1 MIGAGAIGLGTAWH
15 LAQQGHNVSVSDPR
29 LNQSVDREGS
39 ANDLNGTS
47 ASLGVLMGHVFR
59 RSSGRGWR
67 LRLRSMELWPQ
78 WIKTLQAH
86 QPDLKLHPGL
96 LQIAEDERAA
106 ERMESL
112 AAQRV
117 DLGLQ
122 MVANADLAEVWP
134 TANHGG
140 LHSRHDGRV
149 DPMLLQ
155 LALRQALAK
164 QSVELN
170 ATQVIRLERDHKHW
184 RLHRANG
191 DSSVHDVVVLS
202 TALSAEDL
210 LEPLGHA
217 RPMTPVLGQA
227 LSLQLTTGPA
237 SWREWPAV
245 LVDQGFNLIPTAPG
259 RLLLGATV
267 EPGDRASED
276 PLTLMRN
283 LNERAP
289 EWLRSATVVDH
300 WSGLRARPVD
310 RPAPLLEELEP
321 GLILASG
328 HYRNGVLLTP
338 GTAEWVAAAVEQ
350 AKKRGPAGP

>member
-15 LAQQGHNVSVSDPR
+15 LAQQGHDVSVYDPR
-29 LNQSVDREGS
+29 LSQAVDREGS
-39 ANDLNGTS
+39 AKDLSGTS

-67 LRLRSMELWPQ
+67 LRRRSIELWPH
-78 WIKTLQAH
+78 WIETLQAH

-96 LQIAEDERAA
+96 LQIAEDEQAA

-122 MVANADLAEVWP
+122 MVTNVSLEGIWP
-134 TANHGG
+134 TASHGG
-140 LHSRHDGRV
+140 LHSRHDGRI
-149 DPMLLQ
+149 DPLLLQ
-155 LALRQALAK
+155 QALRQALAE
-164 QSVELN
+164 QNVELN
-170 ATQVIRLERDHKHW
+170 ATAVVNLERNDNHW
-184 RLHRANG
+184 RVHHADG
-191 DSSVHDVVVLS
+191 DNSVHNCVVLC
-202 TALSAEDL
+202 TALNSDLL
-210 LEPLGHA
+210 LEPLGQA
-217 RPMTPVLGQA
+217 RPMTPVLGQV
-227 LSLQLTTGPA
+227 LSLELTTGPTTW
-237 SWREWPAV
+237 SNWPSV
-245 LVDQGFNLIPTAPG
+245 LVNQGFNLIPTAPG

-267 EPGDRASED
+267 EPGDRTSED
-276 PLTLMRN
+276 SLTLMRN

-289 EWLRSATVVDH
+289 EWLRSATVVGN

-350 AKKRGPAGP
+350 A

>member
-1 MIGAGAIGLGTAWH
+1 MIGAGAIGLGTAWY
-15 LAQQGHNVSVSDPR
+15 LAQQGHDVSVYDPC
-29 LNQSVDREGS
+29 LNQVVDREGS
-39 ANDLNGTS
+39 ANDLSGTS

-67 LRLRSMELWPQ
+67 LRRRSMELWPQ
-78 WIKTLQAH
+78 WIETLQAH

-96 LQIAEDERAA
+96 LQIAENEQAA

-117 DLGLQ
+117 DLGLH
-122 MVANADLAEVWP
+122 MVTNVGLEGIWP
-134 TANHGG
+134 TASHGG
-140 LHSRHDGRV
+140 LHSPHDGQI
-149 DPMLLQ
+149 DPLLLQ
-155 LALRQALAK
+155 QALRQALAE
-164 QSVELN
+164 QNVELN
-170 ATQVIRLERDHKHW
+170 ATAVVHLERKDNLW
-184 RLHRANG
+184 RVHHADG
-191 DSSVHDVVVLS
+191 SSSVHDLVVLC
-202 TALSAEDL
+202 TALNSDVL
-210 LEPLGHA
+210 LEPLGQV

-227 LSLQLTTGPA
+227 LSLELTTGPPTW
-237 SWREWPAV
+237 SHWPSV

-267 EPGDRASED
+267 EPGDRASKD

-289 EWLRSATVVDH
+289 EWLRSAKVVGH

-338 GTAEWVAAAVEQ
+338 GTAEWVAAVVEQ
-350 AKKRGPAGP
+350 A

>member
-1 MIGAGAIGLGTAWH
+1 
-15 LAQQGHNVSVSDPR
+15 
-29 LNQSVDREGS
+29 
-39 ANDLNGTS
+39 
-47 ASLGVLMGHVFR
+47 MGHMFR

-78 WIKTLQAH
+78 WIETLQAH
-86 QPDLKLHPGL
+86 QPDLELHPGL
-96 LQIAEDERAA
+96 LQIAEDERTA

-122 MVANADLAEVWP
+122 MVANTDLVAVWP
-134 TANHGG
+134 TAKHGG

-149 DPMLLQ
+149 DPILLQ

-170 ATQVIRLERDHKHW
+170 AAQVIRLERDHKHW

-191 DSSVHDVVVLS
+191 DSSIHDVVVLC
-202 TALSAEDL
+202 TALSSDVL

-227 LSLQLTTGPA
+227 LSLQLTTGPT
-237 SWREWPAV
+237 SWRNWPAV

-267 EPGDRASED
+267 EAGDRASDE
-276 PLTLMRN
+276 PLALMRN
-283 LNERAP
+283 LNKRAP
-289 EWLRSATVVDH
+289 DWLRLATVIEQ
-300 WSGLRARPVD
+300 WNGLRARPVN
-310 RPAPLLEELEP
+310 RPAPLLEQLEP
-321 GLILASG
+321 GLIVATG

-338 GTAEWVAAAVEQ
+338 GTAEWVATAIEQ
-350 AKKRGPAGP
+350 S

>member
-1 MIGAGAIGLGTAWH
+1 
-15 LAQQGHNVSVSDPR
+15 
-29 LNQSVDREGS
+29 
-39 ANDLNGTS
+39 
-47 ASLGVLMGHVFR
+47 MGHVFR

-67 LRLRSMELWPQ
+67 LRRRSMELWPQ
-78 WIKTLQAH
+78 WIEALQTH
-86 QPDLKLHPGL
+86 QPELKLHPGL

-106 ERMESL
+106 ERMASL
-112 AAQRV
+112 AAQRI

-122 MVANADLAEVWP
+122 MVSNPELAAVWP
-134 TANHGG
+134 TASHGG
-140 LHSRHDGRV
+140 LHSRIDGRV
-149 DPMLLQ
+149 DPLLLQ
-155 LALRQALAK
+155 LALRQALAR
-164 QSVELN
+164 QSVKLN
-170 ATQVIRLERDHKHW
+170 ATAVVRLERNDNHW
-184 RLHRANG
+184 HVHRADG
-191 DSSVHDVVVLS
+191 DSSVHNLVVLA
-202 TALSAEDL
+202 TALSTDAL
-210 LEPLGHA
+210 LKPLGHT

-227 LSLQLTTGPA
+227 LSLQLTTGPTTW
-237 SWREWPAV
+237 SHWPSV

-338 GTAEWVAAAVEQ
+338 GTAEWVAAELEQRSLEQ
-350 AKKRGPAGP
+350 A

>member
-1 MIGAGAIGLGTAWH
+1 MIGAGAIGLGTAWY
-15 LAQQGHNVSVSDPR
+15 LAQQGHYVSVYDPC
-29 LNQSVDREGS
+29 LNQVVDREGS
-39 ANDLNGTS
+39 ANDLSGTS

-67 LRLRSMELWPQ
+67 LRRRSIELWPH
-78 WIKTLQAH
+78 WIETLQAH

-96 LQIAEDERAA
+96 LQIAEDEQAA

-122 MVANADLAEVWP
+122 MVTNVSLEGIWP
-134 TANHGG
+134 TASHGG
-140 LHSRHDGRV
+140 LHSRHDGRI
-149 DPMLLQ
+149 DPLLLQ
-155 LALRQALAK
+155 QALRQALAE
-164 QSVELN
+164 QNVELN
-170 ATQVIRLERDHKHW
+170 ATAVIRLERNDTHW
-184 RLHRANG
+184 RVHHADGN
-191 DSSVHDVVVLS
+191 SSVHDLVVLC
-202 TALSAEDL
+202 TALNSDVL
-210 LEPLGHA
+210 LEPLGQA

-227 LSLQLTTGPA
+227 LSLELTTGPPTW
-237 SWREWPAV
+237 SHWPSV

-267 EPGDRASED
+267 EPGDRASKD

-289 EWLRSATVVDH
+289 EWLRSAKVVGH

-310 RPAPLLEELEP
+310 RAAPLLEELEP

-338 GTAEWVAAAVEQ
+338 GTAEWVAAVVEQ
-350 AKKRGPAGP
+350 A

>member
-1 MIGAGAIGLGTAWH
+1 
-15 LAQQGHNVSVSDPR
+15 
-29 LNQSVDREGS
+29 
-39 ANDLNGTS
+39 
-47 ASLGVLMGHVFR
+47 MGHVFR
-59 RSSGRGWR
+59 RNSGRGWR

-78 WIKTLQAH
+78 WIETLQAH
-86 QPDLKLHPGL
+86 QPDLELHPGL
-96 LQIAEDERAA
+96 LQIAEDERTA

-122 MVANADLAEVWP
+122 MVANTDLVAVWP
-134 TANHGG
+134 TAKHGG

-149 DPMLLQ
+149 DPILLQ

-170 ATQVIRLERDHKHW
+170 AAQVIRLERDHKHW

-191 DSSVHDVVVLS
+191 DSSIHDVVVLC
-202 TALSAEDL
+202 TALSSDVL

-227 LSLQLTTGPA
+227 LSLQLTTGPT
-237 SWREWPAV
+237 SWRNWPAV

-267 EPGDRASED
+267 EAGDRASDE
-276 PLTLMRN
+276 PLALMRN
-283 LNERAP
+283 LNKRAP
-289 EWLRSATVVDH
+289 DWLRLATVIEQ
-300 WSGLRARPVD
+300 WNGLRARPVN
-310 RPAPLLEELEP
+310 RPAPLLEQLEP
-321 GLILASG
+321 GLIVATG

-338 GTAEWVAAAVEQ
+338 GTAEWVATAIEQ
-350 AKKRGPAGP
+350 S